1 MYLQFQR
8 QQSHLATRAFF
19 IFVSLLLPF
28 SSQADDSYA
37 LTLYLGK
44 YSDDKL
50 GHVLL
55 SKPVDFYDSYLATVA
70 LSKAYQ
76 LQNPS
81 HQWEIEAQLA
91 KHYRSQ
97 DHLEFNLL
105 AIYRWNRFPWNN
117 HLRTTFAI
125 GDGLSYASE
134 IPKLE
139 ASSPSNVGATRLL
152 NYIMVEM
159 SVAPPFTEDWALVTR
174 VHHRSGVYGLF
185 NDVEGGSNVVAAG
198 IKILFD

>member
-1 MYLQFQR
+1 MHPQYQR
-8 QQSHLATRAFF
+8 QKTYVS
-19 IFVSLLLPF
+19 IFALPVFVLLLSPPPCL
-28 SSQADDSYA
+28 ADDAYA

-44 YSDDKL
+44 YSDDRL
-50 GHVLL
+50 GDVLL
-55 SKPVDFYDSYLATVA
+55 SKPVDFYDSYLATIA
-70 LSKAYQ
+70 LSKVFK

-81 HQWEIEAQLA
+81 HQWEVEAQLA

-105 AIYRWNRFPWNN
+105 ATYRWNRFPWNDY
-117 HLRTTFAI
+117 LPTTLAI

-134 IPKLE
+134 IPELE
-139 ASSPSNVGATRLL
+139 ASSPTNVGATRLL

-159 SVAPPFTEDWALVTR
+159 SVAPPFAEDWALIAR

-198 IKILFD
+198 IKFHF